1 MNPRFYQE
9 QIGLFPATQPTPRD
23 AAMQALRAQ
32 AAQARDAALL
42 AGFRRALGSIGQGF
56 AALGEALLSFP
67 RRRGTYAALR
77 QLSDRELA
85 DIGLTRG
92 DIPRVF
98 EPDFAM
104 PAQPANANLPPARP
118 LAA

>member
-1 MNPRFYQE
+1 MNPRFHQE
-9 QIGLFPATQPTPRD
+9 QIGLFPATQPTGRI
-23 AAMQALRAQ
+23 AART
-32 AAQARDAALL
+32 
-42 AGFRRALGSIGQGF
+42 AGFRRAFGTIGQAF
-56 AALGEALLSFP
+56 AVLGEALATFP

-92 DIPRVF
+92 EIPRVF
-98 EPDFAM
+98 EPDFAL
-104 PAQPANANLPPARP
+104 PAQPANANQPPAHP